1 VRPMLRWRTR
11 RAPGY
16 LAVLCERRIGRAVIA
31 ATRVRVR
38 TPSGPRTHVLALT
51 DGVLWWIEVSVWRS
65 RLGAIIAWR
74 ALNDLVVHSAPRL
87 GLGRGHVLELSSPST
102 GELLVGT
109 VRGPGADRL
118 LGQLAAEQFARTQAN
133 SPAPPEQP

>member
-1 VRPMLRWRTR
+1 MRHIRLRWRSR

-16 LAVLCERRIGRAVIA
+16 LAVLCEQRIGRPVIA
-31 ATRVRVR
+31 AARIRVR
-38 TPSGPRTHVLALT
+38 TPAGPRTHVLALT
-51 DGVLWWIEVSVWRS
+51 DGVLWWIELHPWRS
-65 RLGAIIAWR
+65 GLGAIIAWR
-74 ALNDLVVHSAPRL
+74 ALDDLVVHSAPQL
-87 GLGRGHVLELSSPST
+87 VRGHILELSSPGT

-133 SPAPPEQP
+133 SPAPPEEP